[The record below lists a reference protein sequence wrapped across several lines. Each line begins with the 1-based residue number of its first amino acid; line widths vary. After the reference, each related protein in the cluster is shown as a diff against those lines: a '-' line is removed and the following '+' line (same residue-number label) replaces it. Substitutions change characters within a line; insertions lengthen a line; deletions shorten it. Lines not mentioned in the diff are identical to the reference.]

1 MAKPKNDAPIF
12 VEPEFN
18 EKTYIREERD
28 RAKSTILVFL
38 LGIGSGLLEGFL
50 QLEGLYYLSA
60 LLLLFLMYALFRLL
74 KMMGLRVPERNSH
87 KFYMIMVLLL
97 TSILFWSVA
106 LNPPLSVNT
115 SPSLSLEIMEG
126 GKYISVGQSNGE
138 FILPVN
144 QSVLNLRDQIYFVQ
158 NVTVLSISIPGS
170 SVSGIIKNSHQFGNT
185 EYINMTTQPVDTL
198 IPLAFYLESGGRYFN
213 ETQTLYF
220 K

>member
-28 RAKSTILVFL
+28 RAKTTIFVFL

-50 QLEGLYYLSA
+50 QLNGLYYLSA
-60 LLLLFLMYALFRLL
+60 LLLIFLLYALFRIVKLL
-74 KMMGLRVPERNSH
+74 GLRIPERNSH

-106 LNPPLSVNT
+106 LNPPISVNT

-126 GKYISVGQSNGE
+126 GKYIPVGQSNGQY
-138 FILPVN
+138 ILPVN

-158 NVTVLSISIPGS
+158 NVTVLKINIPDS
-170 SVSGIIKNSHQFGNT
+170 SGATIIKNDHQYGNS
-185 EYINMTTQPVDTL
+185 EYINMTVQPVDTL
-198 IPLAFYLESGGRYFN
+198 ISLSFYMESGGRYFN
-213 ETQTLYF
+213 ETQSIYF
-220 K
+220 R